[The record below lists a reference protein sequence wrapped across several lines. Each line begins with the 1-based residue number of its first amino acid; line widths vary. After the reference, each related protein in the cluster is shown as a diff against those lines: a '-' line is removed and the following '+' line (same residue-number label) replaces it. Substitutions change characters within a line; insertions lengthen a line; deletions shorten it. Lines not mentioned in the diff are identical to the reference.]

1 MYNQGIIVRPAGR
14 EDAEVVAKTVAM
26 AIGNEVALRNYCGE
40 EYLAVL
46 AEIARREAT
55 QYSWRYAL
63 AAEVDGEVAG
73 AIVGYDGARLS
84 ELREG
89 TFAVLSECTGCVPVV
104 ADETEVGE
112 YYLDSVGVL
121 PEFRGC
127 GVGQAL
133 VAAFCDR
140 AFAEGHER
148 VGLIVD
154 CENPNAERLYTS
166 LGFERVGR
174 KRFFGHDMWHL
185 QRVNK

>member
-1 MYNQGIIVRPAGR
+1 MILIAAG
-14 EDAEVVAKTVAM
+14 
-26 AIGNEVALRNYCGE
+26 L
-40 EYLAVL
+40 
-46 AEIARREAT
+46 
-55 QYSWRYAL
+55 
-63 AAEVDGEVAG
+63 
-73 AIVGYDGARLS
+73 LS
-84 ELREG
+84 LCYTASAFKESDIK
-89 TFAVLSECTGCVPVV
+89 VLSESMNKEIPVV
-104 ADETEVGE
+104 ADETEAGE

-133 VAAFCDR
+133 VTAFCDR

-166 LGFERVGR
+166 LGFERIGR

>member
-1 MYNQGIIVRPAGR
+1 M
-14 EDAEVVAKTVAM
+14 
-26 AIGNEVALRNYCGE
+26 
-40 EYLAVL
+40 
-46 AEIARREAT
+46 
-55 QYSWRYAL
+55 
-63 AAEVDGEVAG
+63 VAG

-89 TFAVLSECTGCVPVV
+89 TFAVLRECTGRVPVV

-166 LGFERVGR
+166 LGFARVGR
-174 KRFFGHDMWHL
+174 KRFLGHDMWHL